1 MANQY
6 SDSETPR
13 DLAELETLPAD
24 LRPLYRRLSDD
35 GAAWQAAS
43 AGKITTMAQALVAD
57 IERMSADISTD
68 PSSTREAEPE
78 TAAQAPRL
86 QGEGSQRQ
94 RRHLR
99 EWIAGT
105 VAAVAIVALLALVL
119 QGALAGRGN
128 TGPTNTAQVGRWQI
142 LDALTW
148 KRVSDAQQLPTV
160 APSDPRVVYEAIS
173 SLSGQGGKA
182 VTYASLRRTD
192 DGGKTWHTL
201 TLPLPL
207 ADISL
212 LTVRVSPLRAQTVF
226 LSLWDRSSITCEP
239 TSGTVGEGCERGYVS
254 FDGGATWQTQ
264 KLPVPGILDTGG
276 GIQAQGSV
284 IYAQNVCNG
293 ASCVHLLSS
302 GDGGRTW
309 RAVDGGVTTDQRHL
323 CDFSATASGQT
334 VYAVAS
340 LADCSQPPDSK
351 TLWSSDDA
359 GAHWTQVG
367 PLLPKPTSESFY
379 VVGNGTLLTPPG
391 TAQPGLVYLNQPYTS
406 DTSASGLTFYYST
419 DGGATWQ
426 TTPALASQPDGVRD
440 AVPGATQSDGSHLV
454 QMFGIGQAAVLSDG
468 SLFYVQ
474 DNPRGGRMSAYL
486 WTPGAKAWQALPQL
500 PAEVAGPGSIIV
512 TPGANGHDTITMA
525 LRANGDASNPIA
537 YYVARYVM

>member
-78 TAAQAPRL
+78 TAAPAPRL
-86 QGEGSQRQ
+86 QGDRSQRQ
-94 RRHLR
+94 RRHIR

-192 DGGKTWHTL
+192 DGGKSWHSL

-284 IYAQNVCNG
+284 IYEQNVCNG

-391 TAQPGLVYLNQPYTS
+391 TAQPGLVYLNQPY
-406 DTSASGLTFYYST
+406 TSASGLTFYYST

>member
-78 TAAQAPRL
+78 TAAPAPRL

-192 DGGKTWHTL
+192 DGGKSWHSL

-406 DTSASGLTFYYST
+406 ASGLTFYYST